1 VFVDC
6 GLWIMDYEVMKE
18 WSSRN
23 NDSSDG
29 DRMDGLMDGE
39 GEHQSEIGL
48 LYKTRMSN
56 HRIMI
61 QWFRIVFTS

>member
-1 VFVDC
+1 MNSRVYRVC

-29 DRMDGLMDGE
+29 DRMDGLMDGWRRRA
-39 GEHQSEIGL
+39 S
-48 LYKTRMSN
+48 K
-56 HRIMI
+56 
-61 QWFRIVFTS
+61 